1 MTRILFTMSYV
12 FRLPREIVR
21 LIELYVM
28 GFGTKLARLFRKK
41 FKTIPTT
48 RGGKET
54 TCWRFNVTQKG
65 RIRGAVGIG
74 IGSIE
79 LQLAYIKYEEF
90 VPRTLIQKE
99 IHQDLHT
106 YLKELTEGHVKKKYN
121 YMTAPN
127 TFGTPTAIIIRKNNK
142 Q

>member
-1 MTRILFTMSYV
+1 MSYV
-12 FRLPREIVR
+12 FKLPRVIEQ
-21 LIELYVM
+21 LINLYVM
-28 GFGTKLARLFRKK
+28 GFGTKLARLFRTK

-65 RIRGAVGIG
+65 RIRGTFGIG

-79 LQLAYIKYEEF
+79 LQLAYLVYEEF
-90 VPRTLIQKE
+90 IPRTLQQKE
-99 IHQDLHT
+99 VHNDLQS
-106 YLKELTEGHVKKKYN
+106 YLYELTEAHVKRKYN

-127 TFGTPTAIIIRKNNK
+127 AFGTPTAVIIRKNNK